1 MVDAWRVTIKGKES
15 EDREAFKELHFKQ
28 LYNSSGDSVT
38 FELPAN
44 DEAAAD
50 ALVKEA
56 EAAGFTAEKEAAE
69 DPLGDAG
76 SVDFW

>member
-1 MVDAWRVTIKGKES
+1 MVDAWRITIKGKES
-15 EDREAFKELHFKQ
+15 EDREAFKELHFKK

-38 FELPAN
+38 FEVPGH

-56 EAAGFTAEKEAAE
+56 ETAGFTATKESYE
-69 DPLGDAG
+69 DPLDEAG